1 MEGRGRHLNLYG
13 RLNDVL
19 DSDQPFAMAA
29 LAHRDAVDE
38 LAGIYSLRLQRALD
52 SVYAVQRRSVRTDL
66 AASALADGVR
76 VVQSIDQWYLDAVD
90 QLRGELWAAAP
101 AEDSEPIQRHRAEVA
116 EAVGQA
122 SAIAIAGGHV
132 GLLLRCLKLFA
143 VNLPAELPV
152 VAWSAGAMSL
162 TERVVLYN
170 DRGPSGVIGS
180 EVWDRG
186 LGRAPRIVA
195 MPHARRR
202 LQMDDPMVLRVL
214 AAGSATPAA
223 CCWTT
228 GPRVALGPNGELPA
242 EARIIGDDGLVH
254 TLQEPSMT
262 VAPGQIRERRRLA
275 INRLIDRRPLDGAA
289 IDRFLERHGA
299 PIVEGDRA
307 TFLWRGEADEVMVR
321 HRVVGLAGPAAAAPA
336 L

>member
-1 MEGRGRHLNLYG
+1 MKTVLLGPQRFRTTVGAAIRTAAPEGPIATVTAGWRDRESETTELDATLEGRGRHLYLYG

-19 DSDQPFAMAA
+19 DSDQPFATAA

-38 LAGIYSLRLQRALD
+38 LAGIYSARLQRALD
-52 SVYAVQRRSVRTDL
+52 SVYAVQRRTVRTEL
-66 AASALADGVR
+66 AASALADGIR
-76 VVQSIDQWYLDAVD
+76 VVQSIDQWYLDAMG
-90 QLRGELWAAAP
+90 QLQGELWAAAP

-143 VNLPAELPV
+143 VELPPQLPV

-170 DRGPSGVIGS
+170 DRGPSGVTGS

-214 AAGSATPAA
+214 VRRFADARCLLLDDGAS
-223 CCWTT
+223 
-228 GPRVALGPNGELPA
+228 VALGPNGELPA
-242 EARIIGDDGLVH
+242 EARVISDDGLVH
-254 TLQEPSMT
+254 TVQDPS
-262 VAPGQIRERRRLA
+262 
-275 INRLIDRRPLDGAA
+275 
-289 IDRFLERHGA
+289 
-299 PIVEGDRA
+299 
-307 TFLWRGEADEVMVR
+307 
-321 HRVVGLAGPAAAAPA
+321 
-336 L
+336 

>member
-1 MEGRGRHLNLYG
+1 MRTVLLGPQRFRTTVGPVIRTVAPEGTIATVTAGWRDRESDTVELDATLEGRGRHLNLYG

-19 DSDQPFAMAA
+19 DSDRPFATAA

-38 LAGIYSLRLQRALD
+38 LVGIYSLRLQRVLE
-52 SVYAVQRRSVRTDL
+52 SVYAVQRRSVRKDL
-66 AASALADGVR
+66 AASALADGIR
-76 VVQSIDQWYLDAVD
+76 LVQSVDQWYLDAVD
-90 QLRGELWAAAP
+90 QLHGELWAAAP

-116 EAVGQA
+116 EAVRQA

-143 VNLPAELPV
+143 VDLPTHLPV
-152 VAWSAGAMSL
+152 VAWSAGAMSI

-170 DRGPSGVIGS
+170 DRGLSGVIGS

-214 AAGSATPAA
+214 VRRFGDARCLLLDDGAS
-223 CCWTT
+223 
-228 GPRVALGPNGELPA
+228 VALGPNGELPA
-242 EARIIGDDGLVH
+242 AARVIGDDGVVH
-254 TLQEPSMT
+254 TLQDNP
-262 VAPGQIRERRRLA
+262 
-275 INRLIDRRPLDGAA
+275 
-289 IDRFLERHGA
+289 
-299 PIVEGDRA
+299 
-307 TFLWRGEADEVMVR
+307 
-321 HRVVGLAGPAAAAPA
+321 
-336 L
+336 

>member
-1 MEGRGRHLNLYG
+1 MPDELSGGLGLKTILLGPQRFRTTLGTAVRTVAPEGPVATVTAGWRDRESDTDELDATLDGRGRHLNLYG
-13 RLNDVL
+13 RLQDVL
-19 DSDQPFAMAA
+19 ETDPTFAMAA
-29 LAHRDAVDE
+29 LAHRDAIDE
-38 LAGIYSLRLQRALD
+38 LAGIYSIRLQRALD
-52 SVYAVQRRSVRTDL
+52 SVYAVQRRSARTDV

-76 VVQSIDQWYLDAVD
+76 VVQSIDGWFLDGVD
-90 QLRGELWAAAP
+90 QLRAELWAAAP

-143 VNLPAELPV
+143 VDLPAEVPV

-186 LGRAPRIVA
+186 MGRAPRIVA

-202 LQMDDPMVLRVL
+202 LRMDDPMVLRVL
-214 AAGSATPAA
+214 VRRFADARCLLLDDGAS
-223 CCWTT
+223 
-228 GPRVALGPNGELPA
+228 VALGPNGELPA
-242 EARIIGDDGLVH
+242 EARILGDDGLVH
-254 TLQEPSMT
+254 TVQDPS
-262 VAPGQIRERRRLA
+262 
-275 INRLIDRRPLDGAA
+275 
-289 IDRFLERHGA
+289 
-299 PIVEGDRA
+299 
-307 TFLWRGEADEVMVR
+307 
-321 HRVVGLAGPAAAAPA
+321 
-336 L
+336 